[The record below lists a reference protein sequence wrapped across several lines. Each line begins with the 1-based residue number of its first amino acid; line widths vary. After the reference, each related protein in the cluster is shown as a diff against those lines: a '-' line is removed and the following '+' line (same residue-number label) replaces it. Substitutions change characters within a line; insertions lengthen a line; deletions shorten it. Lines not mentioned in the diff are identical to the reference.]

1 MKLIPYESRYK
12 NQVIALILY
21 LQNYDNQVD
30 LSLEE
35 QPDMNAI
42 EDYYMVTGGNFWLV
56 ETDDGMVVGTIGLLV
71 KEQVGVLK
79 KFFVHQDFRGRE
91 KGVSALLYQAL
102 LADCQA
108 KGVMAIVL
116 DTPSKC
122 YAAHRFYEKQGFKQI
137 EKEELPVRYDYL
149 DRDSL
154 FFMLGLDK

>member
-1 MKLIPYESRYK
+1 
-12 NQVIALILY
+12 
-21 LQNYDNQVD
+21 
-30 LSLEE
+30 
-35 QPDMNAI
+35 MNAI

-56 ETDDGMVVGTIGLLV
+56 VTDDGMVVGTIGLLV

-102 LADCQA
+102 VTDYQS
-108 KGVMAIVL
+108 KGMTAIVL

-137 EKEELPVRYDYL
+137 KKRTAH
-149 DRDSL
+149 SL
-154 FFMLGLDK
+154 